1 MALSP
6 TQLTLRHLREQGW
19 PAVQVV
25 EVWNPHARIRQDLFG
40 VVDVLAVGPGGTL
53 AVQTTSASNVPARV
67 RKIAESEHIGAIRE
81 AGWSFHVHGWKKN
94 KSGRWELARTVDV
107 S

>member
-1 MALSP
+1 MSESP
-6 TQLTLRHLREQGW
+6 TKLTLRHLRAQGYTC
-19 PAVQVV
+19 QVV

-40 VVDVLAVGPGGTL
+40 VVDVLALRGAETL
-53 AVQTTSASNVPARV
+53 AVQTTSASHVADRV

-81 AGWSFHVHGWKKN
+81 AGWRFLVHGWAKVGN
-94 KSGRWELARTVDV
+94 RWTLTREVDV